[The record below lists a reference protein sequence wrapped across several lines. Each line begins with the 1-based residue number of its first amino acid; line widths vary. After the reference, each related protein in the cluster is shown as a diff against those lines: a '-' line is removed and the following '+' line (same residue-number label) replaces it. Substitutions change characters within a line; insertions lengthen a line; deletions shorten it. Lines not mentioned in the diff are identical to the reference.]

1 MKERMPPLT
10 DAQMDDAQ
18 RQAAAALVAGP
29 RKGVFGPFI
38 PLMRSPELLDRLQR
52 VGEHLRFGSSIAP
65 KLNELAMLITAR
77 HVTNQFEWAVHHPN
91 ALKLGIAP
99 ATLAAIEE
107 GRAPAGLPE
116 DEQLVHDFC
125 TELLSTYH
133 VGDATY
139 ERALRALGER
149 GIMDLVG
156 TVGYFV
162 AICMAMNVAGTPAPA
177 SGVRPL
183 QPLATRR

>member
-18 RQAAAALVAGP
+18 REAAAALIAGP

-38 PLMRSPELLDRLQR
+38 PLMRSPALLDRMQR
-52 VGEHLRFGSSIAP
+52 VGEHLRFGSSIPP
-65 KLNELAMLITAR
+65 KLNELAMLVTAR
-77 HVTNQFEWAVHHPN
+77 HVTNQFEWAVHHPT
-91 ALKLGIAP
+91 AIKLGVAP
-99 ATLAAIEE
+99 ATLQAIEQ
-107 GRAPAGLPE
+107 GRTPVGMPE
-116 DEQLVHDFC
+116 DEQVVHDFC
-125 TELLSTYH
+125 TELLSTYQ
-133 VGDATY
+133 VGDETY
-139 ERALRALGER
+139 ARALRAFGER

-177 SGVRPL
+177 SPVPPL
-183 QPLATRR
+183 QPLPTRP